1 MTTLLLKDADL
12 LVTMDAD
19 RREITGGGV
28 FVRDG
33 VIEAVGPSASLP
45 TQADETLS
53 LAGCL
58 ALPGLI
64 NTHHH
69 MYQSLTRALPGAQ
82 DAELFA
88 WLRRLYPVWAGLTPE
103 MIRVSTL
110 TAMAE
115 LILSGCTTSSDHLYL
130 YPNGARLD
138 DSIEA
143 AAQIGMRF
151 HAARGSMSLGES
163 QGGLPP
169 DRLVEDEDTILKDTQ
184 RLIETWH
191 DPARHAMLRI
201 VVAPCSPFSVSRS
214 LMREAARL
222 ARAYGVSLHTHL
234 AENDNDVAYS
244 REKFGMT
251 PAAYAESLGWTGADV
266 WHAHCVKLDEA
277 GIDLFARTGTGVAHC
292 PCSNMRLASGI
303 APIPAMHRAGVPV
316 GLGVDGSASNDAA
329 HLLGEARQAMLLARV
344 SSGTH
349 AGPAAMS
356 ARQALEL
363 ATLGGAQVLGRD
375 DIGALAPGMSADL
388 VAFPLDTLALAGA
401 AVHDPVA
408 ALVFCAPQQVRY
420 AIINGKPVVAEGQ
433 LLPLELPALI
443 ADHNRLA
450 RQLIRSTKS

>member
-1 MTTLLLKDADL
+1 MPTLLLKDADV
-12 LVTMDAD
+12 LVTMDAA
-19 RREITGGGV
+19 RREIPGGGL
-28 FVRDG
+28 FIRDG
-33 VIEAVGPSASLP
+33 VIEAVGPSDELP
-45 TQADETLS
+45 TTADEVVS
-53 LAGCL
+53 LAGCV
-58 ALPGLI
+58 ALPGLV

-69 MYQSLTRALPGAQ
+69 MYQSLTRAVPGAQ
-82 DAELFA
+82 DAELFG
-88 WLRRLYPVWAGLTPE
+88 WLRRLYPIWAGLTPE

-143 AAQIGMRF
+143 AATIGMRF
-151 HAARGSMSLGES
+151 HAARGSMSVGES

-169 DRLVEDEDTILKDTQ
+169 DRLVEDEASILKDTQ

-191 DPARHAMLRI
+191 DPARHAMQRI
-201 VVAPCSPFSVSRS
+201 VVAPCSPFSVSRE
-214 LMREAARL
+214 LMKESAEL
-222 ARAYGVSLHTHL
+222 ARSLGVCLHTHL

-251 PAAYAESLGWTGADV
+251 PAEYAESLGWVGHDV
-266 WHAHCVKLDEA
+266 WHAHCVKLDA
-277 GIDLFARTGTGVAHC
+277 PGIGLFARTGTGIAHC

-303 APIPAMHRAGVPV
+303 APIPALREAGVAV

-344 SSGTH
+344 GY
-349 AGPAAMS
+349 GPAAMS

-363 ATLGGAQVLGRD
+363 ATLGGARVLGRD
-375 DIGALAPGMSADL
+375 DIGALAPGMSADV
-388 VAFPLDTLALAGA
+388 VAFATGGLDLAGA

-408 ALVFCAPQQVRY
+408 ALVFCTPQRVRHSV
-420 AIINGKPVVAEGQ
+420 INGKPVVRDGN
-433 LLPLELPALI
+433 LLPLELPPLI
-443 ADHNRLA
+443 AEHNRLA
-450 RQLIRSTKS
+450 RQLVDAAR

>member
-1 MTTLLLKDADL
+1 MATLLLKNADV
-12 LVTMDAD
+12 LVTMDAQ
-19 RREITGGGV
+19 RREIPGGGL
-28 FVRDG
+28 FIRDG
-33 VIEAVGPSASLP
+33 VIETVGTCDELPASAD
-45 TQADETLS
+45 QVIS
-53 LAGCL
+53 LAGCV
-58 ALPGLI
+58 ALPGLV

-69 MYQSLTRALPGAQ
+69 MYQSLTRAVPGAQ

-88 WLRRLYPVWAGLTPE
+88 WLRRLYPIWAGLTPE

-138 DSIEA
+138 DAIEA
-143 AAQIGMRF
+143 AATLGMRF
-151 HAARGSMSLGES
+151 HAARGSMSVGES
-163 QGGLPP
+163 AGGLPP
-169 DRLVEDEDTILKDTQ
+169 DCLVESEEAILRDTR

-191 DPARHAMLRI
+191 DSSRHAMLRI
-201 VVAPCSPFSVSRS
+201 VVAPCSPFSVSRE
-214 LMREAARL
+214 LMRESALL
-222 ARAYGVSLHTHL
+222 ARSYGVSLHTHL

-251 PAAYAESLGWTGADV
+251 PAQYAQELGWVGSDV
-266 WHAHCVKLDEA
+266 WHAHCVKLDA
-277 GIDLFARTGTGVAHC
+277 PGIDLFARSGTGVAHC

-303 APIPAMHRAGVPV
+303 APIPALRDAGVAV
-316 GLGVDGSASNDAA
+316 GLGVDGSASNDSA

-344 SSGTH
+344 GH
-349 AGPAAMS
+349 GPAAMS

-363 ATLGGAQVLGRD
+363 ATLGGARVLGRD

-388 VAFPLDTLALAGA
+388 VAFGVGGIDLAGA

-408 ALVFCAPQQVRY
+408 ALLFCSPQTVRHSV
-420 AIINGKPVVAEGQ
+420 INGKPVVRDGR
-433 LLPLELPALI
+433 LLPIELAPLV

-450 RQLIRSTKS
+450 RRLVAGERP